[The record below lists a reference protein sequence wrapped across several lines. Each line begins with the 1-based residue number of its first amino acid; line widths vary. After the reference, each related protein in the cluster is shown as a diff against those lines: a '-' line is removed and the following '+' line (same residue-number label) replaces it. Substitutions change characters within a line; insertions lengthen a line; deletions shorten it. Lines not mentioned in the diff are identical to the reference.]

1 MDLLVGTGV
10 VTALEIVQEI
20 VVPGLV
26 GQSCFFFSH
35 QTEGVTPSFKLILN
49 MCQFVIFGLSLRA
62 VAILSLKI
70 ESNFS

>member
-20 VVPGLV
+20 VPGLG
-26 GQSCFFFSH
+26 GQSFFFSH

-49 MCQFVIFGLSLRA
+49 MCQFI
-62 VAILSLKI
+62 ILLDCL
-70 ESNFS
+70 